1 MNMKNMHSILIADDE
16 KHVRNDIIQ
25 SMHWSDYGFYI
36 IGEAENGRQALQMI
50 QDLQPDVLI
59 TDIKMPFANG
69 LKLIES
75 AHQIKPDIQ
84 CVIISG
90 YEDFHYA
97 QEAIRLNVSSYLTK
111 PIDGNSILAMLQKL
125 SLKSKDFSSNSPQ
138 YPELL
143 MDSFFH
149 FQKMGET
156 EQTYAVAAFYF
167 PHFFIQKTN
176 RYMLSL
182 FHSWVT
188 EAIHDILPSSDIQTA
203 LFSHGSNHSRYST
216 VSRRRKTGYSFH
228 KLPPVSEY
236 PPSLQGIT
244 HMVSYS
250 SSCQ

>member
-1 MNMKNMHSILIADDE
+1 MKNMHSILIADDE

-167 PHFFIQKTN
+167 PHFFIQIGVCETPQ
-176 RYMLSL
+176 
-182 FHSWVT
+182 
-188 EAIHDILPSSDIQTA
+188 AA
-203 LFSHGSNHSRYST
+203 
-216 VSRRRKTGYSFH
+216 
-228 KLPPVSEY
+228 
-236 PPSLQGIT
+236 
-244 HMVSYS
+244 
-250 SSCQ
+250 